1 MTRRYEPTMSLR
13 WNQGMLEQMH
23 LENGTEQVW
32 LPVPMKGQERVLIPK
47 IDPNKHLCMRG

>member
-1 MTRRYEPTMSLR
+1 MSLR

-32 LPVPMKGQERVLIPK
+32 LPVPMKGQERVLTPK